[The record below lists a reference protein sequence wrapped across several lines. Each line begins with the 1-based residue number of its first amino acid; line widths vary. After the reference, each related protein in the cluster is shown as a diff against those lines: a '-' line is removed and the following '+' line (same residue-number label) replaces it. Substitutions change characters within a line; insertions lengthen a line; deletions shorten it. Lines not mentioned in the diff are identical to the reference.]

1 MRVCTNDQMR
11 KLDSLTIQKYNVS
24 GEILMERAGR
34 WVASVALDIMEK
46 SKSNTVC
53 IVAGRGNN
61 GGDGFVVARYL
72 SQIGFDVQI
81 ILCAEPDDIT
91 GDASLNFEKVKQEKI
106 NWKKFDG
113 NIPKTDLIVDALL
126 GTGISGAPRSPLNKA
141 INIINEH
148 HNNGAFV
155 LAVDIPSGVNGDN
168 GEVAGDAVYADCT
181 ITFGFPKLGHFFH
194 PGKKHTGMLYIA
206 DIGLDSRAISEVSAD
221 YEFAS
226 IQTINELLPYRPPD
240 GHKGTFGKG
249 LIVACSA
256 GMTGAGIMA
265 GISFLR
271 SGAGLCYLAVPRSLT
286 DIVDSSATEVVVLP
300 MPEVRRKRCHTLR
313 ALGELHKYAQNVDA
327 IAIGPGLGTHFETR
341 DMVKKFL
348 TKVRTPVVIDADG
361 INALAGE
368 INETIPKITA
378 DSVMTP
384 HPGEL
389 SRLLEIPIEK
399 INNKKIDMAK
409 EWAKLLF
416 TNLLIK
422 GNPTLITSAENPI
435 WINPVGND
443 GMATAGSGD
452 VLTGLLTG
460 FIAQG
465 ISPFHS
471 ACMGTYIH
479 GLAGEIAAQKFT
491 ARAMLATDI
500 LSSIPDAIRV
510 IENAPAPER
519 RSSDK
524 LKFDYIHTDIGIGI
538 ARLDILE

>member
-327 IAIGPGLGTHFETR
+327 IAIGPGLGTHFETPL
-341 DMVKKFL
+341 DFHLFISQSSSHFCSQYPDTIGMSSHIWVFL
-348 TKVRTPVVIDADG
+348 LDSACQYLHSIHMDFSQVRQCSSQFTSPFA
-361 INALAGE
+361 N
-368 INETIPKITA
+368 
-378 DSVMTP
+378 
-384 HPGEL
+384 
-389 SRLLEIPIEK
+389 
-399 INNKKIDMAK
+399 
-409 EWAKLLF
+409 LLF
-416 TNLLIK
+416 QI
-422 GNPTLITSAENPI
+422 TLIANIFLLKSNIAKDDI
-435 WINPVGND
+435 SILHCAMD
-443 GMATAGSGD
+443 GY
-452 VLTGLLTG
+452 
-460 FIAQG
+460 Q
-465 ISPFHS
+465 
-471 ACMGTYIH
+471 
-479 GLAGEIAAQKFT
+479 
-491 ARAMLATDI
+491 
-500 LSSIPDAIRV
+500 
-510 IENAPAPER
+510 
-519 RSSDK
+519 
-524 LKFDYIHTDIGIGI
+524 
-538 ARLDILE
+538 